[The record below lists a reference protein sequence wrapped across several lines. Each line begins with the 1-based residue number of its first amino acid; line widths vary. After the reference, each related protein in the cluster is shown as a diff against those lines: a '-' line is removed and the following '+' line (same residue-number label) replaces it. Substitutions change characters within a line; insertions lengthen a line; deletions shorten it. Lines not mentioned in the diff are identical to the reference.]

1 MGIGLCTLTVSAR
14 ALGPDGR
21 GAYAACISWAA
32 ILALCFSCSVG
43 RVALKKA
50 STSQNMKDWV
60 PEALS
65 AGIIF
70 SSAGSILSILAA
82 LLISKIAP
90 NVLGEVNGGLIPFML
105 VLIPLQVWSQFKNV
119 VLLTTNQINI
129 RSIAQISASCTV
141 FCMMLILVVGF
152 KMGPKGL
159 LTAYLSGEL
168 VSAFLGSRKIWH
180 LAGGTR
186 WKLSTVNMR
195 YWFWSGLKLH
205 PNAVSSVVRAQT
217 DILML
222 NAILTPAAVG
232 IYQLASRLIDVMM
245 VFPNATSGAMMAQVA
260 GEDINSLW
268 FKQKQIMMRI
278 MGLVLI
284 MSIFAYLVVPFLIPI
299 IFGQKFEASGEV
311 FRWLLPI
318 LIGKSIGGM
327 MISQIL
333 GRGYFI
339 QASILGVIVTGVNI
353 ALNWILIPRYGMM
366 GAVYATL
373 SSYAGVTIIINSV
386 YIYLI
391 DKRAKRN
398 EV

>member
-1 MGIGLCTLTVSAR
+1 
-14 ALGPDGR
+14 
-21 GAYAACISWAA
+21 
-32 ILALCFSCSVG
+32 
-43 RVALKKA
+43 
-50 STSQNMKDWV
+50 
-60 PEALS
+60 
-65 AGIIF
+65 
-70 SSAGSILSILAA
+70 
-82 LLISKIAP
+82 
-90 NVLGEVNGGLIPFML
+90 
-105 VLIPLQVWSQFKNV
+105 
-119 VLLTTNQINI
+119 
-129 RSIAQISASCTV
+129 
-141 FCMMLILVVGF
+141 
-152 KMGPKGL
+152 
-159 LTAYLSGEL
+159 
-168 VSAFLGSRKIWH
+168 
-180 LAGGTR
+180 
-186 WKLSTVNMR
+186 
-195 YWFWSGLKLH
+195 
-205 PNAVSSVVRAQT
+205 
-217 DILML
+217 
-222 NAILTPAAVG
+222 
-232 IYQLASRLIDVMM
+232 MM